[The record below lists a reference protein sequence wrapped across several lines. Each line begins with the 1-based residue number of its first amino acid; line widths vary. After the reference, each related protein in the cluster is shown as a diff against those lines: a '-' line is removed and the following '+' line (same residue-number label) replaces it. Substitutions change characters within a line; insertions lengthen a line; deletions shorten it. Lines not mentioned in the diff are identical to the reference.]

1 MTPEPSASRSFTL
14 DGGGPFLALLHR
26 LHLVR
31 SDGKVLGQT
40 LALIAWLPLMFAAGL
55 RMVRQQPMDPTLFD
69 LSEHTR
75 LLIALPAILL
85 AHRLSG
91 MATQST
97 IHSLYRGKICEAAK
111 LDRIVARGEH
121 LRDLWW
127 PELVLAGVALLG
139 GQLVLWRLVGGTG
152 VFSGETLVE
161 PLSFSRV
168 WYGGFALPLVQFVM
182 FRWLWR
188 WAIWSSMLFEINRLP
203 LSVLATHP
211 DRAAGLACLARPMS
225 SFAVVA
231 FGSGASSP
239 AREGRSCSRDERRSR
254 SRCPR
259 CSSSSSPCS
268 RSRPAPCCRSASTCI
283 ARAGAPSLRT
293 VTSRTSTCGAF
304 MRDGSRVT
312 DRGDE
317 ALGSP
322 DIQSLNDLGGAFSV
336 ISNTRF
342 VVFGMR
348 SLLEVTFGA
357 VLPFLPLL
365 ASLWTVEALVGRILK
380 ALLGGLPV

>member
-188 WAIWSSMLFEINRLP
+188 WAIWSSMLFKINRLP

-231 FGSGASSP
+231 FGLGS
-239 AREGRSCSRDERRSR
+239 
-254 SRCPR
+254 
-259 CSSSSSPCS
+259 
-268 RSRPAPCCRSASTCI
+268 I
-283 ARAGAPSLRT
+283 LAGAGGTQLLAGRT
-293 VTSRTSTCGAF
+293 TVQEQMPALLVFVLSVLALAAGPLLPFSIHLYRARRRTLSAYGDFANEY
-304 MRDGSRVT
+304 MRGFHARWVASHR
-312 DRGDE
+312 RGDE

-322 DIQSLNDLGGAFSV
+322 DIQSLNDLGGAYTV

-348 SLLEVTFGA
+348 SLLELTFGA
-357 VLPFLPLL
+357 VLPFLPLI